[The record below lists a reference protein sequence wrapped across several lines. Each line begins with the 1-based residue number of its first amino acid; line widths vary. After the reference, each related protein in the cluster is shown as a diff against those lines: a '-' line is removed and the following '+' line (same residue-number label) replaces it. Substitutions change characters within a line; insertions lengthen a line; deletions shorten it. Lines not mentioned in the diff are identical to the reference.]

1 MEKYGITMNV
11 KLPIEILKRERWYVA
26 SCPALDVASQ
36 GETIKKAKDNLSE
49 AVSLFLISCLERGTL
64 EQVFKDCGFKSAVQL
79 AKRKQPI
86 GYHKRK
92 YINVPLEL
100 LPDIGGGHNCHV

>member
-1 MEKYGITMNV
+1 MERYGITMNV

-36 GETIKKAKDNLSE
+36 GETIKKAKDSLSE

-64 EQVFKDCGFKSAVQL
+64 EQVLRDCGFKSTAQL
-79 AKRKQPI
+79 TKRKQPI

-100 LPDIGGGHNCHV
+100 LPDIGGYHNCRV

>member
-1 MEKYGITMNV
+1 MERYGITMNV
-11 KLPIEILKRERWYVA
+11 KLPVEILKRERWYVA

-64 EQVFKDCGFKSAVQL
+64 EQVLRACGFTASQL
-79 AKRKQPI
+79 TKRKQHI

-100 LPDIGGGHNCHV
+100 LPNIGGYHNCHV